1 MMKKKPLFL
10 GGILLIVV
18 FAFSCIVA
26 AAGCEFDLATSIQ
39 LAFENNRDVKMAI
52 KDRETA
58 YWRLQEL
65 KANKLPVLNLKHT
78 DSHLKP
84 NPYEPFYMAMH
95 YDPPITDYFDNQL
108 SLSLP
113 LYTGGQLEGLIKQAD
128 ISLKIAEQNVVK
140 TKQQTKL
147 AATVAYYNLLQTNSL
162 VKLNQETVE
171 RLAAHLKNV
180 KTRLAIGVVTK
191 NDVLRTEVELS
202 SAEENLIKSKNNY
215 DLAMANFNNV
225 MGLPLDTEISVKEDL
240 SYKAYE
246 DSLESCTAQA
256 LKNRPEAQQ
265 TDFNYQSAKNGV
277 AIAKSGY
284 LPTVSFVGAID
295 QKSDTFPGNDYTN
308 WSLSLISSWNLY
320 NSGQTK
326 SRVNQ
331 AVSLQDKALEA
342 SFKTKDTI
350 CLEVRQTYLSL
361 KEAEKRIQTC
371 ELALN
376 EATEDFQ
383 LTLGRYNTG
392 VGINLDVL
400 DSQVALAQIR
410 TRYINSLYDYNVS
423 LAQLQ
428 KAIGN

>member
-1 MMKKKPLFL
+1 MKKMLL
-10 GGILLIVV
+10 LLSGILITIV
-18 FAFSCIVA
+18 FSVGSIAVA
-26 AAGCEFDLATSIQ
+26 AGQEFDLETSIQ
-39 LAFENNRDVKMAI
+39 FAFENNRDVKIAI

-65 KANKLPVLNLKHT
+65 RADKLPVLNLKHT
-78 DSHLKP
+78 DCHLKP
-84 NPYEPFYMAMH
+84 NPYEPFYMAMY

-128 ISLKIAEQNVVK
+128 INLQIADQNVLK

-147 AATVAYYNLLQTNSL
+147 AATIAYYYLLQTNSL
-162 VKLNQETVE
+162 VKLSRETVD
-171 RLAAHLKNV
+171 RLTAHLKNV

-202 SAEENLIKSKNNY
+202 SAEENLIKAKNNY
-215 DLAMANFNNV
+215 DLAMVTFNNV
-225 MGLPLDTEISVKEDL
+225 MGLSLDTEITVKEDL
-240 SYKAYE
+240 SYSKYE
-246 DSLESCTAQA
+246 DSLENCTAQA
-256 LKNRPEAQQ
+256 MKNRPEAQQ
-265 TDFNYQSAKNGV
+265 TDLNYQSAKSGV
-277 AIAKSGY
+277 AIAKCGY
-284 LPTVSFVGAID
+284 LPNVVFVGAID

-331 AVSLQDKALEA
+331 ATALQDKALEA
-342 SFKTKDTI
+342 SFKAKDSI
-350 CLEVRQTYLSL
+350 CLEVRQAYLSL

>member
-1 MMKKKPLFL
+1 MGKKPLFL
-10 GGILLIVV
+10 GGILFTVV
-18 FAFSCIVA
+18 FTVSSIAA
-26 AAGCEFDLATSIQ
+26 AAGRQCDLATGIQ
-39 LAFENNRDVKMAI
+39 LALENNRDVKMAM

-65 KANKLPVLNLKHT
+65 RANKLPALNLKHT

-84 NPYEPFYMAMH
+84 NPYEPFYLYEH
-95 YDPPITDYFDNQL
+95 YDPPVTDYFDNQL

-113 LYTGGQLEGLIKQAD
+113 LYTGGQLEGLIEQAD
-128 ISLKIAEQNVVK
+128 INLKIADQNLIK

-147 AATVAYYNLLQTNSL
+147 AATVAYFNLLQTNSM
-162 VKLNQETVE
+162 VKLGQETVD
-171 RLAAHLKNV
+171 RLTAHLKNIR
-180 KTRLAIGVVTK
+180 TRLAIGVVTK

-202 SAEENLIKSKNNY
+202 SAEENLIKAKNNY

-225 MGLPLDTEISVKEDL
+225 MGLPLDIEITVKEDL
-240 SYKAYE
+240 SYTKYE
-246 DSLESCTAQA
+246 DSLENCTAEA

-265 TDFNYQSAKNGV
+265 TDLNYQSAKSGV

-284 LPTVSFVGAID
+284 LPTVSFVGAVD
-295 QKSDTFPGNDYTN
+295 LKSDTFPGNDYTN
-308 WSLSLISSWNLY
+308 WSLSLISNWNLY

-331 AVSLQDKALEA
+331 ATAIQDKALEA
-342 SFKTKDTI
+342 SFKAKDTI
-350 CLEVRQTYLSL
+350 CLEVRQAYLSL

-376 EATEDFQ
+376 QATEDFQ

-428 KAIGN
+428 KAVGN